1 MSLLKS
7 VVAFVSISFLLVGCG
22 SGKIDPKPV
31 IEKQLQ
37 IMEEF
42 SVAVDGAKTAEE
54 AVVAINTFAE
64 GAEKMTP
71 EILELAKDYP
81 GLEKAMTGGQ
91 FPEGLTE
98 FQERFTEMGKKMM
111 GAMFDISKFEE
122 DPRVKE
128 AQKRLIAVF
137 EAQAPADATAPA
149 AAE

>member
-7 VVAFVSISFLLVGCG
+7 IVGFVAIGFLLVGCG

-31 IEKQLQ
+31 IEKQLKM
-37 IMEEF
+37 MEQF
-42 SVAVDGAKTAEE
+42 SVAADGAKTADE
-54 AVVAINTFAE
+54 AVAAINTFADA
-64 GAEKMTP
+64 AEKMTP
-71 EILELAKDYP
+71 EILALAKDYP

-128 AQKRLIAVF
+128 AQKRLFAVF
-137 EAQAPADATAPA
+137 EAQAPAPDNVPA
-149 AAE
+149 AQ